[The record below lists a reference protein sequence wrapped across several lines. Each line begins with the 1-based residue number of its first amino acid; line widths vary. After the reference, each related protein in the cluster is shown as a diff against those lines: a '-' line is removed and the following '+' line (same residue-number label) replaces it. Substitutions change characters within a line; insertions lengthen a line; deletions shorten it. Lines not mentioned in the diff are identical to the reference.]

1 MGTPEIEDS
10 GYTYSQRSVASGNVT
25 HYSFGTI
32 DFRAVGRGGGSLG
45 CRGSSDDPP
54 FLGVNFIRFL

>member
-10 GYTYSQRSVASGNVT
+10 DYTYSQRSVASGNVT

-32 DFRAVGRGGGSLG
+32 DFRAVGRGGGR
-45 CRGSSDDPP
+45 RGVEGRRTIPP
-54 FLGVNFIRFL
+54 FWG